1 MKFKDFWKSKT
12 FVSLDIETTGLDPQ
26 RHEIIEIGAVRFRE
40 GIEIDR
46 FNVLIKP
53 TTEVPTFI
61 KQLTGIRESDLEEG
75 LSIKQALVDLLEF
88 VQKDFLVCHNSS
100 FDIGFIQNQLTMHL
114 LPSLSNAVYDTLDL
128 SRIYFP
134 FLNNHKLATLA
145 RALQIEDSKQYHRA
159 LNDALITGN
168 IFFRMTEFVLGQVT
182 FEINNSLLELA
193 EYAEERSDLE
203 QYLRQIVSYQ
213 RRFALIDSKKDD
225 YQRLYESPL
234 ASSLGFFRSHNLI
247 RTENWFQNNG
257 LDVTED
263 NEEQLFTSTQ
273 EPRSEIEASMEGPDK
288 EDSIVNMSFGSN
300 GFLATKFPEYE
311 FRAGQV
317 EMASSIDKVLRN
329 DSFLIVEAGTGIGK
343 TLAYLIPAL
352 HFAYRNGKK
361 VFVSTNTKNLQ
372 EQLFFKD
379 LSVIKECIPIPFQA
393 VILKGRENYLCYRKW
408 NDIRQNIPKH
418 LTQNEAA
425 IFLNLLVWQ
434 KYSRS
439 GDISENSSF
448 YRESD
453 TDSRRHYSSLWR
465 KLSSERYFCSGRKC
479 PDHSRCYYM
488 TIRQKAERS
497 SLVVTNHSLLLTD
510 LNYDRFSE
518 EDNNYLIVDEA
529 HNLPEMAS
537 SYLGI
542 SISYTD
548 LNSFFQQLA
557 HINIRRKL
565 QTGILPAL
573 KADIQKSVIDNSKK
587 NMMQHDI
594 DHIIFALD
602 EKKQSISDFFRLIA
616 ERVKNTGSFGKL
628 RIKKYDQDLSTG
640 IDEQISFLTI
650 LQSKLFS
657 LSQHL
662 QQLSKQ
668 QINDY
673 DVHQDKLTGALE
685 KIKDLIEALKVLRE
699 PDLDN
704 FALWLSSFASVEP
717 NVPSGVINYAPLE
730 VAGYLKKI
738 LYSRMNSLVFTSATL
753 ALRGSF
759 KYFTL
764 RMGLDLEEEK
774 DISELIIHSPFN
786 FDKQTLVLAAG
797 YLPVPSDE
805 YFIPQS
811 IELLK
816 TTIYSAGVGSMVL
829 FTSYRDLNRVYD
841 QISEEFYKKE
851 ILLLAQGRG
860 QSRTVT
866 LNEFKADGRAV
877 LLGTSSFWEGV
888 DVPGE
893 SLSLLILY
901 KLPFQVPTE
910 PIVEAYY
917 EKLRRE
923 GKDPF
928 MHSTLPNAM
937 LRFRQGFGRLIRNKK
952 DRGIILIADSR
963 VINKYYGAYFREIIP
978 TKIYN
983 ATTLVEISDLVSSWF
998 RA

>member
-1 MKFKDFWKSKT
+1 MEHKEFWNSES

-26 RHEIIEIGAVRFRE
+26 KCEIIEIGAVRFRE
-40 GIEIDR
+40 GSEVGR
-46 FNVLIKP
+46 FAVLVKP

-61 KQLTGIRESDLEEG
+61 KQLTGIRENELERG
-75 LSIKQALVDLLEF
+75 VSIKQALTDLLEF
-88 VQKDFLVCHNSS
+88 VQKDCLVCHNSR
-100 FDIGFIQNQLTMHL
+100 FDIGFIQNQLALHL
-114 LPSLSNAVYDTLDL
+114 LPSLSNSVYDTLDL

-134 FLNNHKLATLA
+134 FLNNHKLATVA
-145 RALQIEDSKQYHRA
+145 RALQIEDDKQYHRA

-168 IFFRMTEFVLGQVT
+168 VFLKLTEVVLGHIS
-182 FEINNSLLELA
+182 FELNTSLLELA
-193 EYAEERSDLE
+193 EYAEQRNNLE
-203 QYLRQIVSYQ
+203 QYFRQIVSYQ
-213 RRFALIDSKKDD
+213 RRFALINPNKDD
-225 YQRLYESPL
+225 SHSLYESPL
-234 ASSLGFFRSHNLI
+234 APSLGFSGSHNLI
-247 RTENWFQNNG
+247 RTEDWFQNDVAQDSEESDG
-257 LDVTED
+257 L
-263 NEEQLFTSTQ
+263 LFSTI
-273 EPRSEIEASMEGPDK
+273 PDPPLKSGKSEK
-288 EDSIVNMSFGSN
+288 ETSIVDKSFGHK
-300 GFLATKFPEYE
+300 GYLANKFPEYE
-311 FRAGQV
+311 FRTGQI
-317 EMASSIDKVLRN
+317 EMAEAIERVFHN
-329 DSFLIVEAGTGIGK
+329 DEFLVVEAGTGIGK

-352 HFAYRNGKK
+352 HFAHRNGTK

-379 LSVIKECIPIPFQA
+379 LPIIKESIPISFQA

-408 NDIRQNIPKH
+408 NDIRKNFRKQ
-418 LTQNEAA
+418 LTQYEAA
-425 IFLNLLVWQ
+425 LFLNLLVWQ
-434 KYSRS
+434 RYTRS
-439 GDISENSSF
+439 GDIAENSSF
-448 YRESD
+448 YRDSD
-453 TDSRRHYSSLWR
+453 TDSRRHYSTLWR
-465 KLSSERYFCSGRKC
+465 KLSSERYFCAGRKC
-479 PDHSRCYYM
+479 PEHSRCYYM
-488 TIRQKAERS
+488 NVRQKAERS

-510 LNYDRFSE
+510 LSYDRFSKE
-518 EDNNYLIVDEA
+518 ENNYLIIDEA

-565 QTGILPAL
+565 QTGILPNL
-573 KADIQKSVIDNSKK
+573 KGDIQKSVIDSGKK
-587 NMMQHDI
+587 SMMQHDI

-602 EKKQSISDFFRLIA
+602 EKRQPISDFFKQIA
-616 ERVKNTGSFGKL
+616 DQVKNSGSFGKL
-628 RIKKYDQDLSTG
+628 RIKKFDQELSAK

-673 DVHQDKLTGALE
+673 DEHQDKLSGALE
-685 KIKDLIEALKVLRE
+685 KVKDLVEALKILRE
-699 PDLDN
+699 PDLEN
-704 FALWLSSFASVEP
+704 FVLWLSSFTSVDP
-717 NVPSGVINYAPLE
+717 NTPSGVINYAPLE
-730 VAGYLKKI
+730 VADYLKKI
-738 LYSRMNSLVFTSATL
+738 LYSRMNSLIFTSATL

-759 KYFTL
+759 KYFSL
-764 RMGLDLEEEK
+764 RMGLDFVEEK
-774 DISELIIHSPFN
+774 EISELIIPSPFDY
-786 FDKQTLVLAAG
+786 DKQTLVVAAG
-797 YLPVPSDE
+797 YLPAPSDE
-805 YFIPQS
+805 YFTPQS

-829 FTSYRDLNRVYD
+829 FTSYKDLNRVYD
-841 QISEEFYKKE
+841 HISEEFYKKE

-866 LNEFKADGRAV
+866 LNEFKANGRAV

-910 PIVEAYY
+910 PIIEAYY

-963 VINKYYGAYFREIIP
+963 VINKYYGVYFREIIP

-998 RA
+998 KI